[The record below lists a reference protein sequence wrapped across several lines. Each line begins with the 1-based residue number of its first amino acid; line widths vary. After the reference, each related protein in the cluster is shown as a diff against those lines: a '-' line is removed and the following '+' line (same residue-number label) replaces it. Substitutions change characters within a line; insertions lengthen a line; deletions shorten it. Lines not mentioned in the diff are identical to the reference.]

1 MQAKPKVRFYTER
14 NSFGTSAG
22 VMLLILS
29 IFFRAIAYW
38 GRWQTMD
45 QTNLIIYLALPMAS
59 ALLFIFCLLVLGRVA
74 LWSTAVPLLM
84 GVAFF
89 IIKAFTFEST
99 VHTVLC
105 VLLYVLIAVLWCGTV
120 FNLIR
125 TKWLLP
131 ELFLL
136 PFIYH
141 IAVEDL
147 PALQNTAQPV
157 TFAAGMEE
165 MSILC
170 IMLALFFVS
179 LAIRKRYKET
189 PEVELPPIKDPV
201 VIAPEQQAAAQ
212 AAAASAGSGPLPGE
226 GVSAAAAATVSGTP
240 RRDPISSNLE
250 SQNSNLGPQPE
261 AKPWAY
267 TPEPQPEPEPEPDPE
282 PASPVSPE
290 PQPEAEAKPGL
301 FGKLFHKADKPWD
314 DAETEVPAAK
324 PVEPTS
330 PAQPEEVPEPVNLDD
345 LPPAQGLTL
354 DPNLEEAFRA
364 SDDA

>member
-14 NSFGTSAG
+14 NSFGASAG
-22 VMLLILS
+22 VVLLILS
-29 IFFRAIAYW
+29 IFFRVIAYW

-45 QTNLIIYLALPMAS
+45 QTNLIIYLALPIVS
-59 ALLFIFCLLVLGRVA
+59 ALLFIFCLLVLGKVA
-74 LWSTAVPLLM
+74 LWSTAVPMLM

-131 ELFLL
+131 ELFFL
-136 PFIYH
+136 PFVYH
-141 IAVEDL
+141 VAVEDL
-147 PALQNTAQPV
+147 PALQNTAEPV

-179 LAIRKRYKET
+179 LAIKKRYKET
-189 PEVELPPIKDPV
+189 PEAELPPIKDPV
-201 VIAPEQQAAAQ
+201 VIPPEQAAQ

-226 GVSAAAAATVSGTP
+226 GEAVRPETP
-240 RRDPISSNLE
+240 AEPASPVSSNLE
-250 SQNSNLGPQPE
+250 SQNSDL
-261 AKPWAY
+261 AS
-267 TPEPQPEPEPEPDPE
+267 PEPEAET
-282 PASPVSPE
+282 A
-290 PQPEAEAKPGL
+290 PQAESKPGL

-314 DAETEVPAAK
+314 EAETEVPAAR
-324 PVEPTS
+324 PEAPAEPAVEAAS
-330 PAQPEEVPEPVNLDD
+330 PAQSEEALEPVSLDD

-354 DPNLEEAFRA
+354 DPKLEEAFRA
-364 SDDA
+364 SDDT

>member
-14 NSFGTSAG
+14 NSFGASAG
-22 VMLLILS
+22 VVLLILS
-29 IFFRAIAYW
+29 IFFRVIAYW
-38 GRWQTMD
+38 GRWQGMD
-45 QTNLIIYLALPMAS
+45 QTDLITYLALPIVS
-59 ALLFIFCLLVLGRVA
+59 ALLFIFCLLVLGKVA
-74 LWSTAVPLLM
+74 LWSTAVPMLM

-131 ELFLL
+131 ELFFL
-136 PFIYH
+136 PFVYH
-141 IAVEDL
+141 VAVEDL
-147 PALQNTAQPV
+147 PALQNTAEPV

-179 LAIRKRYKET
+179 LAIKKRYKEA
-189 PEVELPPIKDPV
+189 PEAELPPIKDPV
-201 VIAPEQQAAAQ
+201 VIPPEQAAQ

-226 GVSAAAAATVSGTP
+226 GEAARPETP
-240 RRDPISSNLE
+240 
-250 SQNSNLGPQPE
+250 PQS
-261 AKPWAY
+261 
-267 TPEPQPEPEPEPDPE
+267 EPQPEPEPAPE
-282 PASPVSPE
+282 
-290 PQPEAEAKPGL
+290 PEAETAPQAESKPGL

-314 DAETEVPAAK
+314 EAGTEVPAAR
-324 PVEPTS
+324 PEAPAEPAVEAAS
-330 PAQPEEVPEPVNLDD
+330 PAQSEEALEPVSLDD

-354 DPNLEEAFRA
+354 DPKLEEASRA
-364 SDDA
+364 SDDT

>member
-14 NSFGTSAG
+14 NSFGASAG
-22 VMLLILS
+22 VVLLILS
-29 IFFRAIAYW
+29 IFFRVIAYW
-38 GRWQTMD
+38 GRWQGMD
-45 QTNLIIYLALPMAS
+45 QTDLITYLALPIVS
-59 ALLFIFCLLVLGRVA
+59 ALLFIFCLLVLGKVA
-74 LWSTAVPLLM
+74 LWSTAVPMLM

-131 ELFLL
+131 ELFFL
-136 PFIYH
+136 PFVYH
-141 IAVEDL
+141 VAVEDL
-147 PALQNTAQPV
+147 PALQNTAEPV

-179 LAIRKRYKET
+179 LAIKKRYKET
-189 PEVELPPIKDPV
+189 PEAELPPIKDPV
-201 VIAPEQQAAAQ
+201 VIPPEQAAQ

-226 GVSAAAAATVSGTP
+226 GEAARPETP
-240 RRDPISSNLE
+240 AE
-250 SQNSNLGPQPE
+250 
-261 AKPWAY
+261 
-267 TPEPQPEPEPEPDPE
+267 PEPQPEPEPAPE
-282 PASPVSPE
+282 
-290 PQPEAEAKPGL
+290 PEAETAPQAESKPGL
-301 FGKLFHKADKPWD
+301 FGKLFHRADKPWD
-314 DAETEVPAAK
+314 EAGTEVPAAR
-324 PVEPTS
+324 PEAPAEPAVEAAS
-330 PAQPEEVPEPVNLDD
+330 PAQPEEALEPVSLDD

-354 DPNLEEAFRA
+354 DPKLEEAFRV
-364 SDDA
+364 SDDT